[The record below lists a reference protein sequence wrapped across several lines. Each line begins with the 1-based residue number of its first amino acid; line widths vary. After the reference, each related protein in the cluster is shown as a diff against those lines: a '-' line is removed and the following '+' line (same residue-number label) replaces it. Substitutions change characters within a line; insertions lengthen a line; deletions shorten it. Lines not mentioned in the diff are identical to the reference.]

1 MAKKEIERKKLE
13 EMLVVLYEESYDK
26 VARYIFI
33 RIGNQQESEDLASET
48 FVKALR
54 SLDSY
59 QERGLP
65 MEAWI
70 FKIAHNIVVDYLRK
84 VSKKQMVNLDEV
96 TIADDSNPEE
106 AAVSNDQIARVT
118 KALGGLSPSQRE
130 VIALRFF
137 SGLSSTEC
145 GKVMGKQPGAVREM
159 QSAAIKSLRQV
170 LYKETGQ

>member
-13 EMLVVLYEESYDK
+13 EMLVALYEESYDK

-48 FVKALR
+48 FVRALR

-84 VSKKQMVNLDEV
+84 VSKRQMVNLDEV
-96 TIADDSNPEE
+96 TIADDSNPEDE
-106 AAVSNDQIARVT
+106 AVSNDQIARVT

-137 SGLSSTEC
+137 SGLSSAEC
-145 GKVMGKQPGAVREM
+145 AKLLGKQPGAVREM

-170 LYKETGQ
+170 LYKETG

>member
-13 EMLVVLYEESYDK
+13 EMLVALYEESYDK
-26 VARYIFI
+26 VARYIFV

-48 FVKALR
+48 FMRALK

-96 TIADDSNPEE
+96 TIASDSNPEE
-106 AAVSNDQIARVT
+106 IAVSDDQIARVS
-118 KALGGLSPSQRE
+118 KALGGLSPAQRE

-159 QSAAIKSLRQV
+159 QSAAIKSLRHV
-170 LYKETGQ
+170 LYKDTGS

>member
-13 EMLVVLYEESYDK
+13 EMLVALYEESYDK

-48 FVKALR
+48 FMRALK

-84 VSKKQMVNLDEV
+84 VSKRQMVNLDEV
-96 TIADDSNPEE
+96 TIVDDSNPEE

-118 KALGGLSPSQRE
+118 KALGGLSSSQRE

-137 SGLSSTEC
+137 SGLSSAEC
-145 GKVMGKQPGAVREM
+145 AKLLGKQPGAVREM

-170 LYKETGQ
+170 LYKETG

>member
-1 MAKKEIERKKLE
+1 MAKMEIERKKLE
-13 EMLVVLYEESYDK
+13 EMLVALYEESYDK

-33 RIGNQQESEDLASET
+33 RIGNQQEAEDLASET
-48 FVKALR
+48 FVRALK
-54 SLDSY
+54 SLNSY

-84 VSKKQMVNLDEV
+84 VSKRQMVNLDEV

-145 GKVMGKQPGAVREM
+145 GKVMGRQPGAVREM
-159 QSAAIKSLRQV
+159 QSAAIKSLRHI
-170 LYKETGQ
+170 LYKDTRS

>member
-13 EMLVVLYEESYDK
+13 EMLIALYEESYDK

-33 RIGNQQESEDLASET
+33 RIGNQQEAEDLASET
-48 FVKALR
+48 FVEALR

-59 QERGLP
+59 EERGLP

-96 TIADDSNPEE
+96 TIASDSNPEE
-106 AAVSNDQIARVT
+106 IAVSNDQMVRVT
-118 KALGGLSPSQRE
+118 KALGGLSASQRE

-137 SGLSSTEC
+137 SGLSSIEC

-170 LYKETGQ
+170 LYKKTG